1 MMVGCYD
8 PSRGIGGVDS
18 ASCNSLIRDSN
29 GRLTSV
35 FTGYRNL
42 GLHELKGWDANV
54 SYGIELFGGYLDFN
68 YFASKLTERTI
79 ADDSFG
85 DTHFTCLGT
94 FNDSCNLILDFPVM
108 DYKHRATAHWS
119 SENIQVQLVWKHISS
134 ITDGDDSQVYFTEKL
149 DSFSTVDL
157 SLQFSIFQNMLVTGG
172 VKNLFNKQPQAMG
185 MNDINYYNRTGEN
198 VFQLGSSNTI
208 PQYYDMFGRT
218 FFLKLSS
225 KF

>member
-1 MMVGCYD
+1 
-8 PSRGIGGVDS
+8 
-18 ASCNSLIRDSN
+18 
-29 GRLTSV
+29 
-35 FTGYRNL
+35 
-42 GLHELKGWDANV
+42 
-54 SYGIELFGGYLDFN
+54 
-68 YFASKLTERTI
+68 
-79 ADDSFG
+79 
-85 DTHFTCLGT
+85 
-94 FNDSCNLILDFPVM
+94 M

-185 MNDINYYNRTGEN
+185 MNDINYYNRSGEN

-218 FFLKLSS
+218 FFFKLSS